1 MQPGG
6 AVEQQAKKERRPAG
20 RLFFTAAAVLLAL
33 SSAFAADK
41 DAVVP
46 WEALAQVTVT
56 KQKDRYVP
64 EFSKQ
69 IIALDKREVR
79 LKGFMLPLEQGLRQK
94 RFLLSA
100 QPPECA
106 FCMPGTAEQFAE
118 VLARIPVKYVSE
130 PIIVSGTFVLVRDD
144 SGGLLYRLTEAAQ
157 VEK

>member
-1 MQPGG
+1 MRRFDAFMAG
-6 AVEQQAKKERRPAG
+6 A
-20 RLFFTAAAVLLAL
+20 LLCALSL
-33 SSAFAADK
+33 SSAIADSPG
-41 DAVVP
+41 AVVP

-64 EFSKQ
+64 EFSPR
-69 IIALDKREVR
+69 ILALDKREVKLR
-79 LKGFMLPLEQGLRQK
+79 GFMLPLEQGARHK

-118 VLARIPVKYVSE
+118 VLVRTPVKYATE
-130 PIIVSGTFVLVRDD
+130 PVTVSGTFTLVRDE
-144 SGGLLYRLTEAAQ
+144 SGGLLYRLTDATL

>member
-1 MQPGG
+1 MHRGDALR
-6 AVEQQAKKERRPAG
+6 AVA
-20 RLFFTAAAVLLAL
+20 LLLAL
-33 SSAFAADK
+33 SSAFADELG
-41 DAVVP
+41 AVIP
-46 WEALAQVTVT
+46 WEMLAQVSVT

-69 IIALDKREVR
+69 ITALDKREVK
-79 LKGFMLPLEQGLRQK
+79 LKGFMLPLEQGLRHK

-118 VLARIPVKYVSE
+118 VLAKVPLKYMTE

-144 SGGLLYRLTEAAQ
+144 SGGLLYRLTEATL

>member
-1 MQPGG
+1 MRRAG
-6 AVEQQAKKERRPAG
+6 ALIAVAWLVA
-20 RLFFTAAAVLLAL
+20 FSSAAA
-33 SSAFAADK
+33 D
-41 DAVVP
+41 DRGGVVP
-46 WEALAQVTVT
+46 WETLAQVSVT

-69 IIALDKREVR
+69 ILALDKREVK

-100 QPPECA
+100 QPPVCA

-118 VLARIPVKYVSE
+118 VLAKVPMKYVSD
-130 PIIVSGTFVLVRDD
+130 PITVSGTFVLVRDD
-144 SGGLLYRLTEAAQ
+144 SGGLLYRLTEARM